1 MKNFKIKLIA
11 VLLVLATLMLAGCK
25 KPDQG
30 NTPDGGNGDTGNP
43 ETPAYDAA
51 ATVAGFAS

>member
-30 NTPDGGNGDTGNP
+30 NTPDGGKDRKS
-43 ETPAYDAA
+43 
-51 ATVAGFAS
+51 VV